1 MNTTLRGTYGPLISK
16 RASILTNGSTELKKS
31 DYEGIPPL
39 ESLRS
44 QVKHESVL
52 YYDDDDTK
60 DDEEKKIRKPSSKK
74 IMSNVSKTMM
84 FLFV

>member
-1 MNTTLRGTYGPLISK
+1 MDLLCRKGFYPYQWVDGIEKL
-16 RASILTNGSTELKKS
+16 
-31 DYEGIPPL
+31 DYEGIPPI
-39 ESLRS
+39 ESFRS

-74 IMSNVSKTMM
+74 IMSNVPKTMM